1 MTLND
6 LLADVLEQ
14 LSDDRRNA
22 VKDMTEKFGASDT
35 FHFSLAL
42 LAGMDSRERRLVR
55 MLLNEIERLEVP
67 ERSSSG
73 NGARAC
79 D

>member
-6 LLADVLEQ
+6 LLTDVLEQ
-14 LSDDRRNA
+14 LPNDRRKA
-22 VKDMTEKFGASDT
+22 VEDMKAKFGASDT

-55 MLLNEIERLEVP
+55 MLLNEIERLEV
-67 ERSSSG
+67 
-73 NGARAC
+73 

>member
-14 LSDDRRNA
+14 LSDDHRKA

-42 LAGMDSRERRLVR
+42 LATMDSRERRLVR
-55 MLLNEIERLEVP
+55 MLLNEIERLEI
-67 ERSSSG
+67 
-73 NGARAC
+73 

>member
-6 LLADVLEQ
+6 LLEDVLEQ
-14 LSDDRRNA
+14 LPDQRRKA
-22 VKDMTEKFGASDT
+22 VQDMTDKFGANET

-42 LAGMDSRERRLVR
+42 LAAMDSRERRLVR
-55 MLLNEIERLEVP
+55 MLLNEIERLEI
-67 ERSSSG
+67 
-73 NGARAC
+73 

>member
-22 VKDMTEKFGASDT
+22 VKDMSEKFGASDT

-55 MLLNEIERLEVP
+55 MLLNEIERLEV
-67 ERSSSG
+67 
-73 NGARAC
+73 

>member
-14 LSDDRRNA
+14 LSDDRRKA

-42 LAGMDSRERRLVR
+42 LAAMDRRERRLVR
-55 MLLNEIERLEVP
+55 MLLNEIERLEI
-67 ERSSSG
+67 
-73 NGARAC
+73 